1 MVLVLMRLFQK
12 VLSAG
17 KIPVGVKF
25 IFDKPMR
32 SFHIALIGLSPDGNG
47 FMRRSKRNFN
57 NFGKK
62 CFFETI
68 PWSSKLS
75 TIVGLDCYFSWLD
88 AIVLEMGE
96 QPIDENGGTGR
107 AVLLCVADK

>member
-1 MVLVLMRLFQK
+1 MSFFQK
-12 VLSAG
+12 VLSTG
-17 KIPVGVKF
+17 KIPAGVKF

-32 SFHIALIGLSPDGNG
+32 TFHIALIGLSPDGNG

-88 AIVLEMGE
+88 AIVLEISE
-96 QPIDENGGTGR
+96 QPIDENGGTACTMLMR
-107 AVLLCVADK
+107 IADE

>member
-1 MVLVLMRLFQK
+1 M
-12 VLSAG
+12 SAG
-17 KIPVGVKF
+17 KIPAGVKC

-47 FMRRSKRNFN
+47 FMRSGIRKLN

-75 TIVGLDCYFSWLD
+75 TIVGLDCYFSRLD

>member
-1 MVLVLMRLFQK
+1 MRLFQK
-12 VLSAG
+12 VLGVG
-17 KIPVGVKF
+17 KIPAGVKL
-25 IFDKPMR
+25 IFNKPMR
-32 SFHIALIGLSPDGNG
+32 TFHIALIGLNPGWNG
-47 FMRRSKRNFN
+47 FMRSGIRKLN

-75 TIVGLDCYFSWLD
+75 TIVGLDCYFRGLD
-88 AIVLEMGE
+88 AIVLEMSE
-96 QPIDENGGTGR
+96 QSIDENGGTGR

>member
-17 KIPVGVKF
+17 KIPACVKF

-32 SFHIALIGLSPDGNG
+32 SFHIALIGLSPDGNS
-47 FMRRSKRNFN
+47 FMSKGIFN

-62 CFFETI
+62 CFFKTI

-88 AIVLEMGE
+88 AIVLEMSE
-96 QPIDENGGTGR
+96 QPIDENGGTGT

>member
-17 KIPVGVKF
+17 KIPAGVKF
-25 IFDKPMR
+25 IFDKTVR
-32 SFHIALIGLSPDGNG
+32 TFHVALIGLSPDGNG

-68 PWSSKLS
+68 LWSSKLS
-75 TIVGLDCYFSWLD
+75 AIVGLNCYFRGFD
-88 AIVLEMGE
+88 AISL
-96 QPIDENGGTGR
+96 
-107 AVLLCVADK
+107 

>member
-12 VLSAG
+12 VLIAG
-17 KIPVGVKF
+17 KIPAGVKF

-32 SFHIALIGLSPDGNG
+32 TFHIALIGLSPNGNG

-88 AIVLEMGE
+88 AIVLEMSE
-96 QPIDENGGTGR
+96 QSIDENGGTGT